1 MPVSWADVGQRWKL
15 KLTQVDWYLFF
26 GLMFLLFV
34 LLGLS
39 MAALKLN
46 LVVNDADALPIES
59 VVIKGTR
66 EKTTD
71 EEIQAALRDLMRRSF
86 FSADVN
92 QVQAALEALPWV
104 YQASV
109 RREWPAK
116 LKVYLVEQQAVAH
129 WNGDAWLN
137 IHGEVFDAP
146 AEDSVGPLPFLAGP
160 EGQSQIV
167 LTTFR
172 QLGELLD
179 INGLNLNSL
188 SLSPRHAWHASLDN
202 GIMLELGRE
211 DKMARVQRF
220 INVYPTLVKQPKP
233 VATVDLRY
241 DTGLAVGW
249 ENAQKESH

>member
-1 MPVSWADVGQRWKL
+1 MSWVDVSQRWKL
-15 KLTQVDWYLFF
+15 KLQQVDWYLCF
-26 GLMFLLFV
+26 GLLFLLFV

-39 MAALKLN
+39 MAAWKLN
-46 LVVNDADALPIES
+46 LVVNDADALPIEA
-59 VVIKGTR
+59 VAIKGER
-66 EKTTD
+66 DKTSD
-71 EEIQAALRDLMRRSF
+71 EEIQAALRDLMQRSF

-116 LKVYLVEQQAVAH
+116 LKVYFVEQQVVAH

-137 IHGEVFDAP
+137 IHGQVFDAP
-146 AEDSVGPLPFLAGP
+146 KRESVGTLPLLAGP
-160 EGQSQIV
+160 EGQSKLV

-172 QLGELLD
+172 QLSELLK
-179 INGLNLNSL
+179 INGFNLHSL

-211 DKMARVQRF
+211 DKMARIQRF
-220 INVYPTLVKQPKP
+220 INVYPTLEKQSKS
-233 VATVDLRY
+233 VAKVDLRY

-249 ENAQKESH
+249 KNAQEESH